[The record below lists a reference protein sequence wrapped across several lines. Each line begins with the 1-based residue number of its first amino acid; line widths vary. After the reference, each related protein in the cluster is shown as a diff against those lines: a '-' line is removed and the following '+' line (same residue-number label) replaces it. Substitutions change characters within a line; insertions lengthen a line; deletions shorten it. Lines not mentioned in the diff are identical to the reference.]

1 VLSKENKIYHSMEEP
16 PFTCPYCET
25 ELVLPDN
32 VWYYQCDH
40 CGKHLDLKSQF
51 AFLRGLDAFKEGQ
64 DLIETVSPN
73 KRRLSFTARDQAALR
88 LFMEAYSSLQVA
100 FQADLEE
107 SQRSLGVEMMA
118 SMANEFMKRN
128 LVSSFEASYWSTLM
142 IEQTAQNEYAL
153 LKQKLAE
160 LDGPLQFIQQRRWT
174 ARQKQLLKSLVELD
188 NKIKTLE
195 NQIAFIDIPR
205 GRRKMWKP

>member
-1 VLSKENKIYHSMEEP
+1 MEEQ
-16 PFTCPYCET
+16 PFICPYCET
-25 ELVLPDN
+25 ELVLPEG
-32 VWYYQCDH
+32 VWYYSCDH

-73 KRRLSFTARDQAALR
+73 KRRLSFTARDQTALK

-142 IEQTAQNEYAL
+142 IEQTAQNEYDM

-174 ARQKQLLKSLVELD
+174 SRQKQLQKSLVELD
-188 NKIKTLE
+188 DKIKRLE

-205 GRRKMWKP
+205 GRRKKWKS